1 MNTHC
6 AREPRNLTFCSVILQ
21 AIAICL
27 VFICAH
33 VMGGEADPTAPAL
46 PGDGKVEIKPDTNTK
61 GTRPRTKYWLDDPV
75 AKSKDAD
82 SGKIPEPADGNMA
95 TSEGYK
101 SPRDGSNDN
110 LVLPGKRPPL
120 TESYEKFRE
129 AAEEHRTLVSQSKA
143 NLRDAK
149 LAYKEKDYQRAFDI
163 AEDVIR
169 SDPSSVEAAEMR
181 RNARGHLDAKD
192 EKIAEFAR
200 DRIDRSRILQSDEEA
215 AAPLPKIPTER
226 PHLATRNDDPS
237 IARRRK
243 IAEALEQPITA
254 SFQKADLD
262 FVMNTLYDLTGVNI
276 IADPAALDSKTITM
290 HVNDLKLREILEY
303 IVRNNDGIS
312 YNITEDSIWI
322 TASSETD
329 LKKIMFPRVY
339 PLHYGLVSTVANS
352 GGGGGGGGGRGGSGT
367 NGRSGRGGGQQQG
380 GGNRGGGGQGAQG
393 GQQQEPTY
401 IETVLKWMKD
411 TKSQYVLP
419 EGSDYQIDR
428 QSNLLI
434 VLTTPAGHERVSQF
448 LDFFDQPAIQC
459 LIKTR
464 FLDIQWNS
472 ELSLGANL
480 NSLSNRVGTLF
491 RPDGKTP
498 SSTSKDPANGF
509 TLSAG
514 NGVFTTAGTPGATV
528 LSLVGRK
535 TDPAYQLTIAALE
548 TSDKT
553 KILSAPQVLAINNKE
568 AVIDVTTHFSYI
580 TDLRPIQSTT
590 TAGVGTAI
598 QSTSGF
604 IPEFDE
610 ENIGFTLTVTPS
622 IGRDLKTINLHL
634 NPIIDSL
641 AQGQNISQFQTFAIN
656 STTDA
661 NNPPTIQRPTID
673 QTSLETDVVLEDNG
687 YCIIGGLIRNRT
699 ETQNRS
705 IPGLSKIP
713 VLGNLFKS
721 LDKTKQKSNLM
732 IIVEASIISPSG
744 RSYYTKPAIDEVD
757 IREGSSNKAPGQVN
771 DKFPIRQPFSPS
783 YSPAPFEGGIC
794 PTSQNGDT
802 RKAVPFSS
810 DPKKAYAQTVEMANA
825 QRNSVT
831 IDRGERV
838 TALSNQE
845 RMERLANSARKI
857 ASARP
862 ANGWTVP
869 HEEEIDAP
877 AAAKAPNSSTA
888 GELVPLK

>member
-1 MNTHC
+1 MK
-6 AREPRNLTFCSVILQ
+6 
-21 AIAICL
+21 
-27 VFICAH
+27 
-33 VMGGEADPTAPAL
+33 D
-46 PGDGKVEIKPDTNTK
+46 
-61 GTRPRTKYWLDDPV
+61 
-75 AKSKDAD
+75 AKS
-82 SGKIPEPADGNMA
+82 P
-95 TSEGYK
+95 
-101 SPRDGSNDN
+101 
-110 LVLPGKRPPL
+110 
-120 TESYEKFRE
+120 
-129 AAEEHRTLVSQSKA
+129 
-143 NLRDAK
+143 
-149 LAYKEKDYQRAFDI
+149 
-163 AEDVIR
+163 
-169 SDPSSVEAAEMR
+169 
-181 RNARGHLDAKD
+181 
-192 EKIAEFAR
+192 
-200 DRIDRSRILQSDEEA
+200 
-215 AAPLPKIPTER
+215 
-226 PHLATRNDDPS
+226 
-237 IARRRK
+237 
-243 IAEALEQPITA
+243 
-254 SFQKADLD
+254 
-262 FVMNTLYDLTGVNI
+262 
-276 IADPAALDSKTITM
+276 
-290 HVNDLKLREILEY
+290 
-303 IVRNNDGIS
+303 
-312 YNITEDSIWI
+312 
-322 TASSETD
+322 
-329 LKKIMFPRVY
+329 
-339 PLHYGLVSTVANS
+339 
-352 GGGGGGGGGRGGSGT
+352 
-367 NGRSGRGGGQQQG
+367 
-380 GGNRGGGGQGAQG
+380 
-393 GQQQEPTY
+393 
-401 IETVLKWMKD
+401 
-411 TKSQYVLP
+411 YVLP

-434 VLTTPAGHERVSQF
+434 VLTTPQGHERVSQF

-464 FLDIQWNS
+464 FLDIQLNS

-480 NSLSNRVGTLF
+480 NSLGSLINVPTAATGTTAATTIT
-491 RPDGKTP
+491 GK
-498 SSTSKDPANGF
+498 KRDPTNAF
-509 TLSAG
+509 TLTGG

-528 LSLVGRK
+528 LSLIGRK
-535 TDPAYQLTIAALE
+535 TDPAYQITVAALE

-732 IIVEASIISPSG
+732 IIVEASIIAPSG
-744 RSYYTKPAIDEVD
+744 RSYYTKPSIDEVD

-771 DKFPIRQPFSPS
+771 DTFPMRQP
-783 YSPAPFEGGIC
+783 YSQSNCPAPFESGVG

-802 RKAVPFSS
+802 RKVVPLSNN
-810 DPKKAYAQTVEMANA
+810 PAKAYAQTVEMGAA

-831 IDRGERV
+831 IERGERV

-862 ANGWTVP
+862 VNGWAVP
-869 HEEEIDAP
+869 REEEIDAP
-877 AAAKAPNSSTA
+877 VAAKAPNSNPSAA
-888 GELVPLK
+888 GEIVPLK